1 MNKSTDVDA
10 APMHGIVIWQR
21 AGVTMDEAAEAV
33 KKLGEA
39 AAKVPFPDRE
49 ELRLILMT
57 AYRRD
62 WGPCR
67 FFHPGWWDAFLS
79 R

>member
-1 MNKSTDVDA
+1 MESKQSVDA
-10 APMHGIVIWQR
+10 ASVHSVVIWQR
-21 AGVTMDEAAEAV
+21 AGVTMAEASEAI

-39 AAKVPFPDRE
+39 AAKVPFADRKT
-49 ELRLILMT
+49 LRLVLLN

-62 WGPCR
+62 LGPLR
-67 FFHPGWWDAFLS
+67 FLHPGWWTAFLS